1 MVVGA
6 SMVCLASNIFRSV
19 CALPRSE
26 DACFPPQTACFPRSA
41 SRPTRPHSTRVRR
54 PYGQVG
60 ESVTLAASP
69 SPQRPT
75 AYGCPGRV
83 TTNAGLRSL
92 CPVRLRCPARGHTG
106 GFAPQ
111 YGQEPEST
119 LPVTAAHTSPP
130 SSSTKLLAGSAGTNR
145 ELTQLP
151 DVAYQFIG
159 FPQIHALVG
168 VGRDVGQ
175 MMVRIDRH
183 GDRHR
188 GEQILVGGRVSV
200 GNAVRP
206 CHSELLT
213 QPVRDQDLGG
223 GAEHS
228 GRIHRLGEGDGRKA
242 GPVCGMSSPTG
253 EPFHEEG
260 R

>member
-41 SRPTRPHSTRVRR
+41 SRPTRPHSTRFPR

-69 SPQRPT
+69 SLQRPT

-92 CPVRLRCPARGHTG
+92 RPVRLQCPALGRTELV
-106 GFAPQ
+106 ASP

-119 LPVTAAHTSPP
+119 LPVTAPHTSPA
-130 SSSTKLLAGSAGTNR
+130 SSSTNCS
-145 ELTQLP
+145 
-151 DVAYQFIG
+151 
-159 FPQIHALVG
+159 
-168 VGRDVGQ
+168 
-175 MMVRIDRH
+175 
-183 GDRHR
+183 
-188 GEQILVGGRVSV
+188 
-200 GNAVRP
+200 
-206 CHSELLT
+206 
-213 QPVRDQDLGG
+213 
-223 GAEHS
+223 
-228 GRIHRLGEGDGRKA
+228 
-242 GPVCGMSSPTG
+242 
-253 EPFHEEG
+253 
-260 R
+260 